1 MEPVPVAFLDSSK
14 EARWTPESGT
24 LLELA
29 EARGLSPAFSCRAG
43 TCGTCKTKLL
53 AGAVT
58 YAKEPSTPVAG
69 DEVLICSATPAA
81 GSGPV
86 HLAL

>member
-1 MEPVPVAFLDSSK
+1 MK

-29 EARGLSPAFSCRAG
+29 EQRGLSPAFSCREG
-43 TCGTCKTKLL
+43 NCGSCRTRLL

-58 YAKEPSTPVAG
+58 YLKEPTAEVTD
-69 DEVLICSATPAA
+69 DEVLICCAVPAKPD
-81 GSGPV
+81 GDGEGRV
-86 HLAL
+86 QLDL